1 MCGVTA
7 SVDVSQ
13 VAIAAKMAVFC
24 LEGFVAKPTLGQLDG
39 CKKADLFAIA
49 KHYGFSVSSS
59 LVKAEL
65 RAAVTDGLVQS
76 GVLSLT
82 DLPAGAAARQ
92 SASVAEDVATPPDA
106 ADTLGVKPGG
116 DKQFTLPRYYPLSV
130 ESSPTSREDAR
141 LKVRLARLHLEREE
155 RETRAPAQEGV
166 GAKEVGGRNRH

>member
-1 MCGVTA
+1 
-7 SVDVSQ
+7 
-13 VAIAAKMAVFC
+13 MAVFC